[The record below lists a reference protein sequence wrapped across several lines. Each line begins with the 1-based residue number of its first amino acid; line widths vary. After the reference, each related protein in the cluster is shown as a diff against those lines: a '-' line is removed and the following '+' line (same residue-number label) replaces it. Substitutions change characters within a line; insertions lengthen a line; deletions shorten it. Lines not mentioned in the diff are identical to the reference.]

1 MLDAD
6 RRHARAHE
14 AAQARYRAHRLRGG
28 HVDRPIEAMIAAGR
42 FELAEL
48 ERSYS
53 AGPRVGAYLY
63 RGVARIGA
71 PGAWHPRA

>member
-1 MLDAD
+1 MMGSGRSPHSSPA
-6 RRHARAHE
+6 
-14 AAQARYRAHRLRGG
+14 RGG
-28 HVDRPIEAMIAAGR
+28 APPATGACQTDDRGRGREAMIAASR

-53 AGPRVGAYLY
+53 AGPRIGAYLY

-71 PGAWHPRA
+71 PGARHPRA

>member
-1 MLDAD
+1 
-6 RRHARAHE
+6 
-14 AAQARYRAHRLRGG
+14 
-28 HVDRPIEAMIAAGR
+28 MIAAGG

>member
-1 MLDAD
+1 
-6 RRHARAHE
+6 
-14 AAQARYRAHRLRGG
+14 
-28 HVDRPIEAMIAAGR
+28 MIAAGR

-71 PGAWHPRA
+71 PGARHPRA

>member
-1 MLDAD
+1 
-6 RRHARAHE
+6 
-14 AAQARYRAHRLRGG
+14 
-28 HVDRPIEAMIAAGR
+28 MIAAGG

-53 AGPRVGAYLY
+53 AGPHVGAYLY

-71 PGAWHPRA
+71 P